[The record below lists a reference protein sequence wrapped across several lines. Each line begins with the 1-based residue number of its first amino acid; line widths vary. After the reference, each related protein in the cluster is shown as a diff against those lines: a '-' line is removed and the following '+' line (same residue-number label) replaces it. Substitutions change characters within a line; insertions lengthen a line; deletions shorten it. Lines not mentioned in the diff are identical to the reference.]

1 MVGSDSSSHHIVGRA
16 TVRRV
21 GRWRYPVTVLTQ
33 DGNALLQMGRTG
45 WLKIYLGRGQRVELA
60 DGDLWKIRAVGA
72 RGSMV
77 PTIFDSAGRRIAI
90 AGSSQGA
97 YGINGRDFAYVLCP
111 GEKLRLGR
119 ANNWILRHFEEEDAS
134 VILALCR
141 REVLRV
147 RIHLLRGRPR
157 TERRRAFRSG
167 SQLRS
172 RRGSNATSF

>member
-45 WLKIYLGRGQRVELA
+45 WLRIYLGKGQRVELA
-60 DGDLWKIRAVGA
+60 DGDLWKIRAIGA

-97 YGINGRDFAYVLCP
+97 YGINGRDFAYVLYP

-119 ANNWILRHFEEEDAS
+119 ANNWILRHFEEEVAS
-134 VILALCR
+134 VR
-141 REVLRV
+141 RHPLSIEATQPVHLGAVLLSFVLV
-147 RIHLLRGRPR
+147 RYGLPEDSVPGVPS
-157 TERRRAFRSG
+157 FRWS
-167 SQLRS
+167 
-172 RRGSNATSF
+172 